1 MRLIKGGTCIVN
13 SSSMVSLFYLLVSL
27 NSELIQQRFYS
38 LV

>member
-13 SSSMVSLFYLLVSL
+13 SSSVVSLFYLLVSL
-27 NSELIQQRFYS
+27 KSELFLQRFYS